1 MTQQLNYIIF
11 NTDMGWVGILG
22 SAKGLLRTTL
32 PHPSAQE
39 IRRLL
44 GDSINQA
51 SRSPRLFADLVR
63 RLKLYFGGHRV
74 NFSDKLDLSKATTFQ
89 RAVWETTRL
98 IPYGETRSYAW
109 VAEQIK
115 QPKALRAAG
124 QALGRNPL
132 PIIVPCHRVV
142 ASNGK
147 LGGFSGGIEVKKRL
161 LYMEGSAV
169 FR

>member
-1 MTQQLNYIIF
+1 MTQQLKCIIF

-39 IRRLL
+39 IHQLP
-44 GDSINQA
+44 GDNINQA
-51 SRSPRLFADLVR
+51 SRSPRLFQDLIQ
-63 RLKLYFGGHRV
+63 RLKLYFGGHKV
-74 NFSDKLDLSKATTFQ
+74 NFPDRLDLSGATDFQ
-89 RAVWETTRL
+89 RKVWETTRL

-109 VAEQIK
+109 VAEQIEK
-115 QPKALRAAG
+115 PRALRAVG

-142 ASNGK
+142 ASNGG
-147 LGGFSGGIEVKKRL
+147 LGGFTGGIEVKKRL
-161 LYMEGSAV
+161 LYLEGSAV